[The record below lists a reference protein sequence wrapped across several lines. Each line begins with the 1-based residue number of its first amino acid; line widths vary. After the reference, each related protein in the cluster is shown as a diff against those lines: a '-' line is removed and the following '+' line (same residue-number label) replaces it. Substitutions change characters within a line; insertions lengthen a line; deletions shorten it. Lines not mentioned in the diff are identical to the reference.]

1 MSGATPTQAVVELSD
16 VLLRAL
22 TAHRPLP
29 AVALLR
35 PLATLTCSDLA
46 GWHVASVQGRATTTR
61 LWPCPE
67 RACRVDQ
74 LLRET
79 PGRHPLVHHYATTGD
94 LSVRTAAEASPNR
107 TWWAGSAARRLAR
120 AELGID
126 HQLGIPLTWEGG
138 VLRTFVVGRAGRTWT
153 VAERERARWA
163 QRAIRAIDVELPR
176 EIDLRVPA
184 QATGTDG
191 RRADGSVAGEEPCT
205 ALTPREV
212 QVLVAVGDGTLRYT
226 AARRLG
232 MSPRTLDKHLQHAYA
247 KLGVGD
253 LLSALTAA
261 EALGHP
267 VRRPGPQ
274 LHGPRPAGSAAVSS
288 R

>member
-1 MSGATPTQAVVELSD
+1 MSGATPSQAVVELSD

-29 AVALLR
+29 AEGLLR

-46 GWHVASVQGRATTTR
+46 GWHVVVVEGRATTTR

-74 LLRET
+74 LLREA
-79 PGRHPLVHHYATTGD
+79 PDRHPLVRHYATTRD
-94 LSVRTAAEASPNR
+94 LAVRTAAEASPTR
-107 TWWAGSAARRLAR
+107 AWWAASAARRLAR
-120 AELGID
+120 DELGID
-126 HQLGIPLTWEGG
+126 HQLGIPLTFHDG

-176 EIDLRVPA
+176 EIDIRVPV
-184 QATGTDG
+184 QAATTDHHD
-191 RRADGSVAGEEPCT
+191 RPPGSDEHGG

-212 QVLVAVGDGTLRYT
+212 QVLAAVGDGTLRYT

-267 VRRPGPQ
+267 VRRSGRQ
-274 LHGPRPAGSAAVSS
+274 LQAPEGAGSAAAVSS

>member
-1 MSGATPTQAVVELSD
+1 MSGATPSQAVVELSD

-29 AVALLR
+29 AEGLLR

-46 GWHVASVQGRATTTR
+46 GWHVVAVEGRATTTR
-61 LWPCPE
+61 LWPCAE

-74 LLRET
+74 LLREA
-79 PGRHPLVHHYATTGD
+79 PGRHPLVHHYATTRD
-94 LSVRTAAEASPNR
+94 LSVRTAAEASPTR
-107 TWWAGSAARRLAR
+107 AWWAGSAARRLAR

-126 HQLGIPLTWEGG
+126 HQLGIPLTWEDG

-176 EIDLRVPA
+176 EIDIRVPV
-184 QATGTDG
+184 QATGTDED
-191 RRADGSVAGEEPCT
+191 AVAPTDASATGEH
-205 ALTPREV
+205 LTPREV
-212 QVLVAVGDGTLRYT
+212 QVLAAVGDGTLRYT

-274 LHGPRPAGSAAVSS
+274 PASRPAGSAAVSS